1 MNTGS
6 ESVRLE
12 NISKHYTE
20 GNYKL
25 QLYHDLN
32 LEFKSGEV
40 SLILGRS
47 GSGKSTLLNII
58 TGIDTPTEGN
68 VIIGEVN
75 LTSLSENDR
84 TLFRRKNV
92 GIIFQFFNLINSLSV
107 LDNILLPLELN
118 GFGKSES
125 TDRATDLLDK
135 LGIYDKK
142 DTFPDTLSG
151 GEQQKVAMARAIA
164 HNPAIIVADEP
175 TGNLDAV
182 NREII
187 LDILFNLVKEGSHTL
202 IMASHSEDL
211 TGRCDNSYYV
221 ENLSLKKITKND

>member
-1 MNTGS
+1 MNTGP

-12 NISKHYTE
+12 NISKHYSE

-32 LEFKSGEV
+32 LEFKAGEV

-58 TGIDTPTEGN
+58 TGIDTPTKGN
-68 VIIGEVN
+68 VLIGEVN
-75 LTSLSENDR
+75 LTSLSERER

-92 GIIFQFFNLINSLSV
+92 GIIFQFFYLINSLSV

-118 GFGKSES
+118 GYGKSES
-125 TDRATDLLDK
+125 SDRASDLLDK
-135 LGIYDKK
+135 LGLYNKIH
-142 DTFPDTLSG
+142 TFPDTLSG
-151 GEQQKVAMARAIA
+151 GEQQKVAIARAIA

-187 LDILFNLVKEGSHTL
+187 LDILFNLVEEGSHTL
-202 IMASHSEDL
+202 IMATHSEDL
-211 TGRCDNSYYV
+211 TMRCENAYYV
-221 ENLSLKKITKND
+221 KDLSLKKINKND